1 VDGGDDLGVVDPL
14 RVDGRDAEVGMPEM
28 ALDDVERDA
37 LVGELDRVC
46 VAQLVG
52 REAAA
57 HPGL

>member
-1 VDGGDDLGVVDPL
+1 
-14 RVDGRDAEVGMPEM
+14 MPEM